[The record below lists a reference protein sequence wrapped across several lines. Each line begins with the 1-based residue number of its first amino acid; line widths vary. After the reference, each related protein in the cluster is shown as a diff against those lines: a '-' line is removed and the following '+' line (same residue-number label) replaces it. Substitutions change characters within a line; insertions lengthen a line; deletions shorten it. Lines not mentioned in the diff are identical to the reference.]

1 MSSTTPEAV
10 AAVAA
15 VATGT
20 SQAVTLPE
28 LDVGTGNGAALLDAG
43 SALLDS
49 IEVTL
54 SVVVGQ
60 ARTTLGELMRLK
72 EADLLTI
79 DRKVDYPVDVIVNGN
94 VVARG
99 QLVAI
104 DDAFGVRVTEVALAA
119 KARA

>member
-1 MSSTTPEAV
+1 MSSSSPEAV

-15 VATGT
+15 VAAG
-20 SQAVTLPE
+20 VTQPVALPE
-28 LDVGTGNGAALLDAG
+28 LAAGSGTGPALLG
-43 SALLDS
+43 TSSALLDS

-60 ARTTLGELMRLK
+60 SRTTLGELLRLK

-79 DRKVDYPVDVIVNGN
+79 DRKVDFPIDVVVNGN

-99 QLVAI
+99 ELVAI
-104 DDAFGVRVTEVALAA
+104 DDAFGVRVTEVALDA
-119 KARA
+119 KA